1 VHSHATTG
9 HLGERAR
16 GGRLPAPPSGSTARM
31 GRALADARRGTPPTY
46 ARSPRPT
53 QIRWS
58 PGCTTPSTPRRAPGS
73 TLPPRPR
80 WGPAGRA
87 HPRRRAP
94 DGAPMTE
101 KVTGDTVGGAPPRRE
116 RHRPRVHRRGGG
128 GAGTVNRAFRKSRSS
143 GSHGRSRQTPVT
155 TRLTEV
161 GAVPGAARPAG
172 QRGARGVAWRARQ
185 RREVQVGAGTAAAGG
200 PRPWA
205 RRALGTDV
213 RTPRAAVRA
222 GRTQPPAGGPP
233 PVTFPLRRAEFP
245 QPGAP

>member
-46 ARSPRPT
+46 ALSPRPT

-58 PGCTTPSTPRRAPGS
+58 PGCTTPSTPHRAPGS

-94 DGAPMTE
+94 DGAPMPE

-128 GAGTVNRAFRKSRSS
+128 GAATVNRAP
-143 GSHGRSRQTPVT
+143 GRVVPRGRTADRPTPVT

-161 GAVPGAARPAG
+161 GAVPGAARPADRRG
-172 QRGARGVAWRARQ
+172 RGAWRGGHGGGGRSRSAR
-185 RREVQVGAGTAAAGG
+185 
-200 PRPWA
+200 A